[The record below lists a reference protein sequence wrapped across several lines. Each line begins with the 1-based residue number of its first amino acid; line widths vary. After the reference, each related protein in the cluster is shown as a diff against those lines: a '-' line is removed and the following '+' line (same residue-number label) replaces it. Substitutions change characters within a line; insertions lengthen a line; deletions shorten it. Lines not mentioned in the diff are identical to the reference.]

1 MYNARIGRVGR
12 RKPHLYFDKR
22 WAIASEMQ
30 VGERGQI
37 AADVEVTRIFTDID
51 NDGNEF
57 KVAEMTVREAS
68 KLIKFMA
75 RFA

>member
-1 MYNARIGRVGR
+1 MYGSRFGRIGR

-22 WAIASEMQ
+22 WKIASEMQ

-37 AADVEVTRIFTDID
+37 VADVEVTRIFTDVD
-51 NDGNEF
+51 DDGNEF
-57 KVAEMTVREAS
+57 KVAEMTIREAE
-68 KLIKFMA
+68 KLVKFTA